1 MNTCQVCGSNA
12 ITTHSEAERIKHKDS
27 FITVNM
33 PYSIC
38 GNCSREFV
46 SKEQIKVGDA
56 LIREAKKAYDGL
68 YTNEEIK
75 EARLKLGL
83 TQAEASELFGG
94 GRNAFSKYERGEVSQ
109 SVAMDRLIKLCV
121 LKQETF
127 EDLKAIAN
135 PTTTALEADNFKKN
149 PIKFFSFCFETI
161 TERYSE
167 TFLKPSNASE
177 LNLGGILN
185 G

>member
-12 ITTHSEAERIKHKDS
+12 ITTHSVVERIKHKDN

-33 PYSIC
+33 PYSACSNC
-38 GNCSREFV
+38 GREFV
-46 SKEQIKVGDA
+46 STEQIKAGDA
-56 LIREAKKAYDGL
+56 LIREAKKSYDGL
-68 YTNEEIK
+68 YTDEEIK
-75 EARLKLGL
+75 RARLQLGL

-127 EDLKAIAN
+127 EDLKTIAN
-135 PTTTALEADNFKKN
+135 PYISTLEATTFKKK
-149 PIKFFSFCFETI
+149 PVVFFRFFFENN
-161 TERYSE
+161 TESYPESL
-167 TFLKPSNASE
+167 LKHRSSIE
-177 LNLGGILN
+177 FHVGGAA
-185 G
+185 